1 MEIVKDVM
9 GSPGQLQYGLVDAAD
24 EDQLDST
31 LSKFSSRWNTLE
43 EPYNSP
49 PSFHTWFVKHC
60 CCVVAQFMLRSVR
73 EKAGLGSPPTPYYT
87 NEVESKNRVLKE
99 EVLYKSCQ
107 LPDFIQKM
115 KSVFEQQKAE
125 IERAVVN
132 TGEYRLRAEY
142 QHLSVESSKWFKL
155 SNEQRR
161 RKIEKF
167 MKAPLAEDAP
177 STSGSGTMDSCGGLE
192 DVPIPAHLKLPMW
205 DKANKL
211 ASDDSA
217 IVKAPG
223 AEDGWMVVSSSCKR
237 PHYIKASKCAFSCD
251 DQCLSYKSMKLC
263 SHTVA
268 VAIKTDSLRILLKRY
283 RSLKCSPN
291 FTALAEA
298 GKPKSTGKK
307 PMRKLCQRSALG
319 SKAHF

>member
-1 MEIVKDVM
+1 
-9 GSPGQLQYGLVDAAD
+9 
-24 EDQLDST
+24 
-31 LSKFSSRWNTLE
+31 
-43 EPYNSP
+43 
-49 PSFHTWFVKHC
+49 
-60 CCVVAQFMLRSVR
+60 
-73 EKAGLGSPPTPYYT
+73 
-87 NEVESKNRVLKE
+87 
-99 EVLYKSCQ
+99 
-107 LPDFIQKM
+107 M
-115 KSVFEQQKAE
+115 KSVLEQQKAE

-132 TGEYRLRAEY
+132 TGEYRLRVEY
-142 QHLSVESSKWFKL
+142 RHLSVESSKWFKL

-167 MKAPLAEDAP
+167 MKATLAEDTP

-192 DVPIPAHLKLPMW
+192 DIPIPSHLKKPMW

-211 ASDDSA
+211 ASDGSA

-223 AEDGWMVVSSSCKR
+223 AEDGWMVVSSSGNR
-237 PHYIKASKCAFSCD
+237 PHYVKASKCAFSCD

-268 VAIKTDSLRILLKRY
+268 LAIKTDSLRNLLRWY
-283 RSLKCSPN
+283 CSLKCSPN

-307 PMRKLCQRSALG
+307 PVRKGMSKKCSKELSTLLKDAEMSNAKWDYRGDATEPTESALETMSDWMYASENTPTMVLPNQQSVLLILPVIG
-319 SKAHF
+319 